1 MIIRELYL
9 KSFGKFSETKIELE
23 EGFHIFYG
31 ENEFGKS
38 TLHAFIRSMLFG
50 LTKGRGRAAKNDL
63 FTKYEP
69 WDQPS
74 YYAGEMT
81 FESGDRTFI
90 ISRRFDRYGKSAS
103 LVCQTDGEILSVEQ
117 GDMDM
122 LLDGMSEAAFE
133 NTISIGQ
140 TKAETSADLSAE
152 LRNYAA
158 NYYCS
163 GNSEMDVECA
173 LAILKERRKTV
184 ENRQK
189 EIRKKKQE
197 KREKVEQQAAYIS
210 EEIERK
216 QAEEE
221 QISKNI
227 EQGKQEEKRIVRTPE
242 EEQST
247 EKQNVW
253 DAVKIKLLPVVF
265 LAVVAGISLLF
276 QGILKWSVL
285 SGAIILEIVF
295 LWKLMEAFRQAEEK
309 VQQETEESR
318 EAEKR
323 EISLEHEQE
332 RHREALRR
340 MVVRRE
346 LLREEIAE
354 KQMQYENLCEQGE
367 ELMEVSEEYVVLE
380 EKGRAIQLAE
390 DTIRHLSTD
399 VRKEFGTRLNEVS
412 SEILCAITDGKY
424 DRIFIDEN
432 TNIYLLQGAQKISV
446 GQVSRGTMEQIYF
459 ALRMASAELMYEEE
473 FPVILDETFAYYDER
488 RLENTLRWLAE
499 NKRQIILFTCQRR
512 ELEMLRKLSIPY
524 HVTG

>member
-140 TKAETSADLSAE
+140 TKAETSADLGAE

-163 GNSEMDVECA
+163 GNSEMDVERA

-189 EIRKKKQE
+189 EIRKRSRK
-197 KREKVEQQAAYIS
+197 S
-210 EEIERK
+210 ERK
-216 QAEEE
+216 L
-221 QISKNI
+221 N
-227 EQGKQEEKRIVRTPE
+227 
-242 EEQST
+242 
-247 EKQNVW
+247 
-253 DAVKIKLLPVVF
+253 
-265 LAVVAGISLLF
+265 
-276 QGILKWSVL
+276 
-285 SGAIILEIVF
+285 
-295 LWKLMEAFRQAEEK
+295 
-309 VQQETEESR
+309 SR
-318 EAEKR
+318 
-323 EISLEHEQE
+323 
-332 RHREALRR
+332 RHTSA
-340 MVVRRE
+340 
-346 LLREEIAE
+346 
-354 KQMQYENLCEQGE
+354 K
-367 ELMEVSEEYVVLE
+367 
-380 EKGRAIQLAE
+380 K
-390 DTIRHLSTD
+390 
-399 VRKEFGTRLNEVS
+399 S
-412 SEILCAITDGKY
+412 S
-424 DRIFIDEN
+424 
-432 TNIYLLQGAQKISV
+432 
-446 GQVSRGTMEQIYF
+446 
-459 ALRMASAELMYEEE
+459 
-473 FPVILDETFAYYDER
+473 
-488 RLENTLRWLAE
+488 E
-499 NKRQIILFTCQRR
+499 NKRKKNKSAKTSNRERR
-512 ELEMLRKLSIPY
+512 KKKELSELQKKSKARKNRMHGMRSK
-524 HVTG
+524 

>member
-9 KSFGKFSETKIELE
+9 KSFGKFSEIKIELE

-163 GNSEMDVECA
+163 GNSEMDVERA

-309 VQQETEESR
+309 YSKRQRSPGKQKNEKFHSNMSKRGIERLCEGWLSDGSCSGKRLQRNRCSTRISVSKEKNSWKSVKNMLFWKRKEERS
-318 EAEKR
+318 
-323 EISLEHEQE
+323 S
-332 RHREALRR
+332 LRR
-340 MVVRRE
+340 TRSG
-346 LLREEIAE
+346 ICP
-354 KQMQYENLCEQGE
+354 QM
-367 ELMEVSEEYVVLE
+367 
-380 EKGRAIQLAE
+380 
-390 DTIRHLSTD
+390 
-399 VRKEFGTRLNEVS
+399 
-412 SEILCAITDGKY
+412 
-424 DRIFIDEN
+424 
-432 TNIYLLQGAQKISV
+432 
-446 GQVSRGTMEQIYF
+446 
-459 ALRMASAELMYEEE
+459 
-473 FPVILDETFAYYDER
+473 
-488 RLENTLRWLAE
+488 
-499 NKRQIILFTCQRR
+499 
-512 ELEMLRKLSIPY
+512 
-524 HVTG
+524 